1 MDPRLQ
7 FANVHHLDDPS
18 LHDRIPAPDRQA
30 ERKTLL
36 VTTQGAMAPAMAP
49 AMAEAGREAIQGVY
63 RAVVA
68 IPEV

>member
-1 MDPRLQ
+1 MDPQLQ

-36 VTTQGAMAPAMAP
+36 VTTQGAMAPGT
-49 AMAEAGREAIQGVY
+49 AEAGPEAIQGVY

>member
-36 VTTQGAMAPAMAP
+36 VTTQGAMAPAMA
-49 AMAEAGREAIQGVY
+49 EAGREAIQGVY